1 MTLRYAGTLARTP
14 RPTDPHWRRVPRRTA
29 RPTNGREARGGG
41 AGRHRGRVSRRPLPL
56 PPRPGRGSAG
66 AGPGSLIRG
75 SLWMRGGGD
84 ATQGGKLATAEARAG
99 FVLLPR
105 ALLTGPRL
113 PPRRGDRGREVGAG
127 AGRRVGPQQLGWA
140 RGAGRCPQWVAGAR
154 PGLVYEHRCPEPWV
168 DGSSVLF
175 PRPLAAAR
183 GAPRNRPTLRGRPPP
198 PPAVGSFRGVI
209 RAIHLSGS
217 REVEV
222 ACSGCNRREEE
233 GVLA

>member
-14 RPTDPHWRRVPRRTA
+14 RPTAPHWRRVPRRTA

-41 AGRHRGRVSRRPLPL
+41 GPTPGPRF
-56 PPRPGRGSAG
+56 PPSPPPPAEARPGLGGGRAG
-66 AGPGSLIRG
+66 LINQG
-75 SLWMRGGGD
+75 LVVDAGGGD
-84 ATQGGKLATAEARAG
+84 ATQGGKLPTAEARAG

-127 AGRRVGPQQLGWA
+127 AGRRVGPQQPGWA

-168 DGSSVLF
+168 HGSSVLF